1 MTQFVRRNKE
11 IVEFVTLVIIFI
23 SLSCVAKADT
33 TNFEPYSNQF
43 HKVYSLKSPQGKRL
57 SIKTDSTSKNVTQ
70 KLANLGVK
78 SNNVSCDVDTVS
90 LDNVEVELELT
101 SVIDKLKA
109 QDKPRFLTDAQKDI
123 LARVPGCNSHST
135 ELSVIAGLIKGY
147 DLIKVKYL

>member
-23 SLSCVAKADT
+23 SLACVAKADT

-43 HKVYSLKSPQGKRL
+43 HKVYSLKSPQGKRM
-57 SIKTDSTSKNVTQ
+57 SIKTDSAIKNVSA
-70 KLANLGVK
+70 KLAKLGVK
-78 SNNVSCDVDTVS
+78 SKNQKCSTNTVS

-101 SVIDKLKA
+101 GLIDKLKTQA
-109 QDKPRFLTDAQKDI
+109 KPRFLTDSQKAI
-123 LARVPGCNSHST
+123 LAKVPGCDSHST

-147 DLIKVKYL
+147 DLVKVSYL